1 MAWISDSSRG
11 NLDCKCSD
19 YLFIYIFWRLQY
31 VFFFLYVYLCIVF
44 ISIRAGF
51 FFFLFVFL
59 DVNWIHA
66 VKPSI
71 VFWTTSVQ
79 PDWLV
84 LQRSCRPPPDLLPV
98 LHKTVE
104 PCIVVLFF
112 LALVSITCQNS
123 LCVLFVG
130 NRAQPF
136 HQVLW
141 TLISC
146 GCHKPVSW

>member
-1 MAWISDSSRG
+1 MFR
-11 NLDCKCSD
+11 
-19 YLFIYIFWRLQY
+19 LFIYLYILEIA
-31 VFFFLYVYLCIVF
+31 VCFFFLVCIFMYCVYFYKGRVF
-44 ISIRAGF
+44 F
-51 FFFLFVFL
+51 CLFFL